1 LHDLHQ
7 SSDYQVSTEWELGK
21 KHNNFSLKKKKMLPE
36 CWLLPAWS
44 SGQGSP
50 VQPLA
55 PVEYGESFPQLEF
68 VSVTEN

>member
-1 LHDLHQ
+1 MLLAEKKKSHFQHQ
-7 SSDYQVSTEWELGK
+7 
-21 KHNNFSLKKKKMLPE
+21 KKKKMLPE